1 MLQKNAFGQKWHVG
15 TWAQNTKIVTGP
27 RVCQIQDLCRKK
39 YKKGIFS
46 DVQWWKKKS
55 THFSD
60 STHQEC
66 MVFARIVHGPCY
78 YQWNDIFAGVTQW
91 FIPII
96 LFCSLKFEL
105 EIQIFNEL
113 YIVLLLDILPWWTQ
127 LGTLGHPGW
136 LEFRDFTKFLWNHI
150 IRTMAAAA
158 AARRT
163 TSVWR
168 RRRRRRWAV
177 SRNSRSA
184 PTAAVRWRHYRGG
197 ISFLWLY
204 IFRESYPSTKRW

>member
-1 MLQKNAFGQKWHVG
+1 MDEPLGFMVLILVLGPFLCPYIKQNKNYACF
-15 TWAQNTKIVTGP
+15 
-27 RVCQIQDLCRKK
+27 D
-39 YKKGIFS
+39 F
-46 DVQWWKKKS
+46 DKKKAQKDHNFYSWCSLWLLQFWS
-55 THFSD
+55 TL
-60 STHQEC
+60 
-66 MVFARIVHGPCY
+66 
-78 YQWNDIFAGVTQW
+78 W

-150 IRTMAAAA
+150 IRTMAAAW
-158 AARRT
+158 RT
-163 TSVWR
+163 SSAWR
-168 RRRRRRWAV
+168 RRHRRCWAV